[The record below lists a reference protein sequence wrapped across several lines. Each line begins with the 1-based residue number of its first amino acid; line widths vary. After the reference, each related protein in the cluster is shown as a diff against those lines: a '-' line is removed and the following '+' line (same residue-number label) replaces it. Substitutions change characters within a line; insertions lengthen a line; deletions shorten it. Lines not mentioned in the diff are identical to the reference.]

1 MKPQEQKFT
10 DELKAPRRRLMRSQG
25 LFLMR
30 AQVSRQ
36 RPNGWFRWL
45 KQPVGDVPD
54 TALWYVD
61 GSLVDGPSRLLGV
74 TGYSIVVVAQDG
86 QSLGCAHGAP
96 PHWVTTAGAAEAF
109 ATYKVLTLTPFVPHI
124 ITDCLGVLHTLQRG
138 PVAATAANRANARL
152 WSLIGGC
159 LDGTTWRDAA
169 EMMTWMPAHGSK
181 AVIGIAL
188 KSNNEAVTAID
199 WRANRLA
206 DALAKAAASRFR
218 IPGNARRAI
227 ATALRTYEQAA
238 AVAGI
243 VTHAANN
250 HHVSATA
257 QDGTYVHRRL
267 RDALPPAT
275 RPTSS
280 RAAQPL
286 GGPTLATA
294 TAAST
299 PAPATS
305 TTTLT
310 SATTALAPAPASSAT
325 ATAPTRPARSAR
337 IACQHAAALRDARFV
352 QAWHKEMAE
361 RPRLAA
367 QGLTAQER
375 LEALRLRVRL
385 KHAPA

>member
-1 MKPQEQKFT
+1 M
-10 DELKAPRRRLMRSQG
+10 LSQG

-36 RPNGWFRWL
+36 RPDGWFRWL

-54 TALWYVD
+54 TAVWYVD
-61 GSLVDGPSRLLGV
+61 GSLVDGPSRLLGA

-86 QSLGCAHGAP
+86 QLLGCAHGAP
-96 PHWVTTAGAAEAF
+96 PHWVTTAGAAEAY
-109 ATYKVLTLTPFVPHI
+109 ATYRVLTLTPFVPHI
-124 ITDCLGVLHTLQRG
+124 VTDCLGVLHTLQRG
-138 PVAATAANRANARL
+138 PVAATAANRVNARL

-169 EMMTWMPAHGSK
+169 DMMTWMPAHGSRG
-181 AVIGIAL
+181 VIGIAL
-188 KSNNEAVTAID
+188 KSNNETVTAID

-218 IPGNARRAI
+218 IPSGTRRAI

-243 VTHAANN
+243 VTRAANN
-250 HHVSATA
+250 HCVSATA

-267 RDALPPAT
+267 RDALPPAS

-280 RAAQPL
+280 KAAQPVE
-286 GGPTLATA
+286 GPTLATA
-294 TAAST
+294 TAAATLAPTASAT
-299 PAPATS
+299 P
-305 TTTLT
+305 LT
-310 SATTALAPAPASSAT
+310 SATTASAPAPASSST
-325 ATAPTRPARSAR
+325 ASAPTRTAHSAR
-337 IACQHAAALRDARFV
+337 AACQRADALRDARFV
-352 QAWHKEMAE
+352 QAWHRDMADK
-361 RPRLAA
+361 PRLAP
-367 QGLTAQER
+367 QGLAAQER